1 MYKLNISRTC
11 NGKPVWISKHYAIHL
26 FVNGATRVWAM
37 GPLKAGHCDL
47 NAFYYVFA
55 EGQCAQSPTCS
66 GPGAKPRNGGWMS
79 YNRKTKHWAR
89 GMGVTVTPVDLS
101 NHMGI
106 DRIIVDS
113 GDANAFGVTEAVLN
127 AVGTAMR
134 EWLHSSSAHP
144 AVPAHAPVPSYTL
157 SGDPIHTHNGEYIL
171 LPDAECSGLPVY
183 KHTTSADY
191 LYVIWSNR
199 DVKWVLGPKQCSTLV
214 YLQATGWCPDA
225 PDNPG
230 CSGTWLEYRRCP
242 TRLGITDGITQKRFC
257 DTTTIK
263 VAPTSASQS
272 RTWSPPARHI
282 VESLFLESN
291 SGGIQCIT
299 QSARVRWVLGNVDL
313 QRVLPTIQLQVRTV
327 RVVL

>member
-157 SGDPIHTHNGEYIL
+157 SGDPIHAHNGEYIL

-183 KHTTSADY
+183 KHTTSA
-191 LYVIWSNR
+191 
-199 DVKWVLGPKQCSTLV
+199 LV
-214 YLQATGWCPDA
+214 GYY
-225 PDNPG
+225 N
-230 CSGTWLEYRRCP
+230 
-242 TRLGITDGITQKRFC
+242 
-257 DTTTIK
+257 
-263 VAPTSASQS
+263 PTSPFISFSDTSTSQLL
-272 RTWSPPARHI
+272 PYF
-282 VESLFLESN
+282 SLPTTVISDSSKLLDNRFF
-291 SGGIQCIT
+291 CIT
-299 QSARVRWVLGNVDL
+299 
-313 QRVLPTIQLQVRTV
+313 
-327 RVVL
+327 